1 MVRPVSVFR
10 YGACV
15 GSWDRVAR
23 WVAPAAGGAEFI
35 GLAGQPSLAVA
46 YNRILDLFAADHDGP
61 VVLLH
66 DDLEIV
72 DPAFETK
79 AFAVLADQPD
89 VALVG
94 VAGGVREDAGLAWWE
109 GPTIG
114 HQTTDAAMLDFGQRT
129 GEVAVLEGSVLV
141 FSPWA
146 VRNLRY
152 DTAYRGFYS
161 ADTVALPAR
170 RAGKRLWVADIGT
183 HHHTPM
189 GFRTPA
195 SAEAWGAGAALY
207 REQLAA
213 WRQETEVAA

>member
-1 MVRPVSVFR
+1 M
-10 YGACV
+10 
-15 GSWDRVAR
+15 
-23 WVAPAAGGAEFI
+23 
-35 GLAGQPSLAVA
+35 AGQPSLAVA
-46 YNRILDLFAADHDGP
+46 YNRILDQYAADHDGP

-72 DPAFETK
+72 DPDFEAK

-94 VAGGVREDAGLAWWE
+94 VAGGVNEDSLAWWE

-114 HQTTDAAMLDFGQRT
+114 HQRTDAMMLDFGRRE
-129 GEVAVLEGSVLV
+129 GDVSVLEGSILV

-146 VRNLRY
+146 VRHLRY
-152 DTAYRGFYS
+152 DTAYQGFYS
-161 ADTVALPAR
+161 ADTVALAAR
-170 RAGKRLWVADIGT
+170 RAGKRLWVADIDT

-189 GFRTPA
+189 GFRTPE
-195 SAEAWGAGAALY
+195 SAAAWHAGAALY

-213 WRQETEVAA
+213 WRNGTAVAA

>member
-1 MVRPVSVFR
+1 MSVFR

-15 GSWDRVAR
+15 GSWDRINR
-23 WVAPAAGGAEFI
+23 WVAPAAGDAEFI
-35 GLAGQPSLAVA
+35 GLAGQPSLATA

-66 DDLEIV
+66 DDLQIV
-72 DPAFETK
+72 DPQFEAKAFE
-79 AFAVLADQPD
+79 VLAEQPD

-94 VAGGVREDAGLAWWE
+94 VAGGVAEDAGLAWWE

-114 HQTTDAAMLDFGQRT
+114 HQATDAMTLDFGQRT

-146 VRNLRY
+146 VRHLRY
-152 DTAYRGFYS
+152 DTAYQGFYS
-161 ADTVALPAR
+161 ADTVALAAR
-170 RAGKRLWVADIGT
+170 RAGKSLWVADIDT

-195 SAEAWGAGAALY
+195 SAAAWAAGAARY
-207 REQLAA
+207 REHVAA

>member
-1 MVRPVSVFR
+1 MSALR

-15 GSWDRVAR
+15 GSWDRIAR
-23 WVAPAAGGAEFI
+23 WVAPAAGGREFV
-35 GLAGQPSLAVA
+35 GLAGQPTLAVA
-46 YNRILDLFAADHDGP
+46 YNRLLDLFAADHDGP

-66 DDLEIV
+66 DDLEIS

-79 AFAVLADQPD
+79 VLQVLAEQPD

-94 VAGGVREDAGLAWWE
+94 VAGGVDEDAGLAWWE
-109 GPTIG
+109 GPACG
-114 HQTTDAAMLDFGQRT
+114 HQATDAMMIDFGRRA
-129 GEVAVLEGSVLV
+129 GEVAVLEGSVLA

-152 DTAYRGFYS
+152 DTSYQGFYS
-161 ADTVALPAR
+161 ADTVALGAR
-170 RAGKRLWVADIGT
+170 RAGKRLWVADIDT

-195 SAEAWGAGAALY
+195 SAAAWAAGAALY

-213 WRQETEVAA
+213 WRLRTEMAA

>member
-1 MVRPVSVFR
+1 MSVFR

-23 WVAPAAGGAEFI
+23 WLAPATAGCEFV

-46 YNRILDLFAADHDGP
+46 YNRILDHYAADHDGP

-66 DDLEIV
+66 DDVEIV
-72 DPAFETK
+72 DPAFEAK
-79 AFAVLADQPD
+79 AFTVLADRPD

-94 VAGGVREDAGLAWWE
+94 VAGGVSEDSLAWWN
-109 GPTIG
+109 GPTVG
-114 HQTTDAAMLDFGQRT
+114 HQRTDAMMLDFGQRE
-129 GEVAVLEGSVLV
+129 GDVAVLEGSVLV

-152 DTAYRGFYS
+152 DLRYQGFHS
-161 ADTVALPAR
+161 ADEVSLTAR
-170 RAGKRLWVADIGT
+170 QAGKRLYVADIDT

-195 SAEAWGAGAALY
+195 GEAAWTAGDALY
-207 REQLAA
+207 REKLAA
-213 WRQETEVAA
+213 WRQTTLELSA

>member
-1 MVRPVSVFR
+1 MSALR
-10 YGACV
+10 YGVCV

-23 WVAPAAGGAEFI
+23 WIAPAAAGSELM
-35 GLAGQPSLAVA
+35 GLSGQPSLAVA
-46 YNRILDLFAADHDGP
+46 YNRILDRYAADHEGP

-72 DPAFETK
+72 DPAFEAK
-79 AFAVLADQPD
+79 VFAVLADHPD
-89 VALVG
+89 VAIVG
-94 VAGGVREDAGLAWWE
+94 VAGGVSDASLAWWE

-114 HQTTDAAMLDFGQRT
+114 HQRTDTAMLDFGQRS

-152 DTAYRGFYS
+152 DTAYQGFYS
-161 ADTVALPAR
+161 ADTVALAVR
-170 RAGKRLWVADIGT
+170 RAGKRLWVADIDT

-195 SAEAWGAGAALY
+195 SAAAWGAGAALY

-213 WRQETEVAA
+213 WHQEAGVTA